1 MGMKLRNKDIV
12 TSVCIIIGALAV
24 QFFILPNFIE
34 MEESYDLASLSP
46 AFFPKLATWIVAALG
61 VLLLCF
67 TLLQLKKGNIQEKGQ
82 LNHRE
87 LRRVYVAFAFVVG
100 YIFLM
105 KLMGFL
111 VATIFFLGALF
122 FLQGIRQPIKIAT
135 ASLIVTFGVYFLF
148 LYVMQVHF
156 PKGLFFE

>member
-1 MGMKLRNKDIV
+1 MKLRDRDIV
-12 TSVCIIIGALAV
+12 TSVFIILGALTV
-24 QFFILPNFIE
+24 QFLILPYFIE

-46 AFFPKLATWIVAALG
+46 AFFPKLATWIVTALAA
-61 VLLLCF
+61 LLLCF
-67 TLLQLKKGNIQEKGQ
+67 TVFQRKKENKQDKGT
-82 LNHRE
+82 LDNRE
-87 LRRVYVAFAFVVG
+87 LRRVYTAFAFVVV
-100 YIFLM
+100 YIFAM

-111 VATIFFLGALF
+111 VSTTLFLGALF
-122 FLQGIRQPIKIAT
+122 FLQGIRKPFKIAA